1 MFSLFSYGLIRK
13 LPPVNNI
20 NNEQSIQANGYPIDQ
35 SGYIQFPLVGAIKQP
50 EKHLLKST
58 VSYIVNL
65 LVFKNPDVVVRVVSY
80 EGQRFSVQG
89 SVTKGGQFYL
99 SDQPVSIYTALGMA
113 GGVTTTGDN
122 TYIQLIRNGQTYN
135 LNTIDLEKA
144 GYSLHKLLIQPNDT
158 IYVSTRENQKFM

>member
-1 MFSLFSYGLIRK
+1 M
-13 LPPVNNI
+13 
-20 NNEQSIQANGYPIDQ
+20 
-35 SGYIQFPLVGAIKQP
+35 
-50 EKHLLKST
+50 
-58 VSYIVNL
+58 
-65 LVFKNPDVVVRVVSY
+65 VVRVVSY

-122 TYIQLIRNGQTYN
+122 TYIQLIRNGRTYN

-144 GYSLHKLLIQPNDT
+144 GYSLHKLLVQPNDT